1 MKRRLLT
8 LLGISVLL
16 GGGLA
21 VVILPSDEAP
31 PEQETEAGGTTETS
45 PSPVGQPAVTS
56 EAPRAA
62 QPPWAAAAARSKSA
76 PPSWKAEVKDTSA
89 PGKADRATRKVV
101 RKALLTA
108 PLEEE
113 LARCVEHD
121 REIWFGGSWASAEP
135 IPRAKPAILT
145 LRLETIGRQ
154 VTIAGVQVKSWG
166 GASRAAVTCA
176 TNVLLGTVVPV
187 ASSRPARPMQMTFLL
202 SPRNRAVATAG

>member
-1 MKRRLLT
+1 MKRRLPT

-21 VVILPSDEAP
+21 LVVLMTGEPPPTNEA
-31 PEQETEAGGTTETS
+31 TA
-45 PSPVGQPAVTS
+45 AVTS
-56 EAPRAA
+56 ESPAGAVAPPAVSSEMPRA
-62 QPPWAAAAARSKSA
+62 QPPWAAAAARSASA
-76 PPSWKAEVKDTSA
+76 PPSWKAEVRDPSA
-89 PGKADRATRKVV
+89 PAKADRATRKVV

-121 REIWFGGSWASAEP
+121 REVWFGGSWASSEP

-145 LRLETIGRQ
+145 LRLETMGRQ
-154 VTIAGVQVKSWG
+154 VKIADVQVKSWG

-176 TNVLLGTVVPV
+176 RNALLGTLVPS
-187 ASSRPARPMQMTFLL
+187 AGARPARPMQMTFLL